1 KKLWE
6 REQEDWRLKKSNLL
20 LTKNIGEGVARNS
33 VRAQGKTFPSL
44 KNRTISTRLTRFF
57 QKKIAQNTRRTVKN
71 LINPARFIQTNLHPF
86 ISRPW
91 KLSVRG

>member
-44 KNRTISTRLTRFF
+44 KNRITYYLHKYLPDWKILRLIET
-57 QKKIAQNTRRTVKN
+57 
-71 LINPARFIQTNLHPF
+71 
-86 ISRPW
+86 
-91 KLSVRG
+91 